1 MRRNKIF
8 TYGVFDLFHYGHLRA
23 LKKAQS
29 LGNKLIIGVFTD
41 RVATEFKRKPIVNEK
56 DRYILIKELKLGKV
70 IMLDTIFP
78 SEGFLHRNKIDIVAK
93 ARGAGWGDTIPQFRT
108 AKSILISYTKGISTS
123 KIIKNL

>member
-1 MRRNKIF
+1 MKRNKIF

-70 IMLDTIFP
+70 IM
-78 SEGFLHRNKIDIVAK
+78 
-93 ARGAGWGDTIPQFRT
+93 
-108 AKSILISYTKGISTS
+108 
-123 KIIKNL
+123 